1 LSKTIA
7 MENDETITTLKVKI
21 CGSLESPPED
31 SREKFKQSVI
41 DTVLHILR
49 TEDVSIEYIGY
60 KPDNQTEMEQ
70 LAEQSASYEDCVYVS
85 LNVRG
90 ANLNPMDGQQT
101 KEDIIRTFVEVFE
114 NITHRHLEIDSTLVR
129 KGKKLRIIEMSSD
142 WKYYLE
148 HG

>member
-1 LSKTIA
+1 MKNDTIS
-7 MENDETITTLKVKI
+7 TLKVKI
-21 CGSLESPPED
+21 CGTIESPPED

-60 KPDNQTEMEQ
+60 KPDASEKNILDTEV
-70 LAEQSASYEDCVYVS
+70 AAYEDCVYVS

-90 ANLNPMDGQQT
+90 ANLNPMDEQQQP

-114 NITHRHLEIDSTLVR
+114 NKTHRHLEIDSTVVR
-129 KGKKLRIIEMSSD
+129 KGKKQRVIEMSSN
-142 WKYYLE
+142 WKHYLK